1 MHTPF
6 SAKDIR
12 AKARETMSHTPSIYT
27 LALIPA
33 IVTLAA
39 ILFQQLSPALDYFQ
53 LQNMAA
59 PELLALTFKQTAFP
73 LVISILVGFF
83 TLSILFAMKLVV
95 DKKKE
100 RVHFTDALTIF
111 NHPHFGKILS
121 TYLAK
126 GIRLF
131 LLGVIVSLAVFSV
144 SSILGM
150 VAGFLLILVTGGN
163 PAVLEQYGLLFI
175 IILVAIN
182 IVTVV
187 AGLALYL
194 SQYYHYSLVELIL
207 YEKLDQDTYTNARTI
222 LQESR
227 YLIQGYK
234 KQRFI
239 LDLTF
244 IGWYLLTLFS
254 FGLAYIYTLPYYQ
267 TATIHFYNWLKENR
281 EQDGLR

>member
-95 DKKKE
+95 EKKKE

-163 PAVLEQYGLLFI
+163 PAVLEQYGLLFLI
-175 IILVAIN
+175 IIVAIN

-234 KQRFI
+234 KKRFI

-281 EQDGLR
+281 EQAGLR